1 MLKRFL
7 ITLLF
12 LSLSPIA
19 QAADVQEI
27 WITPEAS
34 DYSRLATGLA
44 GSNITIITSDE
55 IKKSKGKTIPE
66 ILNKL
71 SGITIRSQ
79 NS

>member
-1 MLKRFL
+1 
-7 ITLLF
+7 
-12 LSLSPIA
+12 
-19 QAADVQEI
+19 
-27 WITPEAS
+27 
-34 DYSRLATGLA
+34 LATGLA

-79 NS
+79 NFWSRFN